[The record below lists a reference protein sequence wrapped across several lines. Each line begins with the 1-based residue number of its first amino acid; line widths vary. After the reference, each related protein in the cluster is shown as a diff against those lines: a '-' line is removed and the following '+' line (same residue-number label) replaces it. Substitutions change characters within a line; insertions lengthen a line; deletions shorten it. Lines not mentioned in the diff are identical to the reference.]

1 MWYRL
6 SKKIIKAEDEQDP
19 LGISD
24 IKPTGLSDDPYVKK
38 LNALIKSGLMTES
51 EFFDEMIEKRP
62 DLVQNM
68 ITTSQMPNHHE
79 IDRMVSHVS
88 NQGIRV
94 NPKDRD
100 VLAKFY
106 DITAYVYLD
115 FIKELESDFTYI
127 LKNLASKGDLPQEY
141 FSNIDDHNSGMLLG
155 DLIEPS
161 TNEQFLSREYLELRS
176 AGIDISEAIK
186 MISDGD
192 FSTIEEAFRDFIDRY
207 VSVLAQKASRVT
219 GFQYY
224 EDDITRKFEEKQ
236 ISLDNLN
243 STVEDTLAELYYI
256 YKS

>member
-1 MWYRL
+1 MWYRF

-24 IKPTGLSDDPYVKK
+24 IKPTELSDDPYVKK

-51 EFFDEMIEKRP
+51 EFFDEMTEKRP
-62 DLVQNM
+62 DLIQNM
-68 ITTSQMPNHHE
+68 LSTSH
-79 IDRMVSHVS
+79 
-88 NQGIRV
+88 
-94 NPKDRD
+94 
-100 VLAKFY
+100 
-106 DITAYVYLD
+106 
-115 FIKELESDFTYI
+115 
-127 LKNLASKGDLPQEY
+127 
-141 FSNIDDHNSGMLLG
+141 MLLG

-192 FSTIEEAFRDFIDRY
+192 FSSIEEAFNDFIDRY
-207 VSVLAQKASRVT
+207 TSVLAQKASRVT